1 MIWEGIHAQSP
12 MGIVIAARELGKSD
26 FLSVGHDFSM
36 RKNVG
41 KKWVCLLKSVGKVE
55 SNEVFCRAMEEE
67 EGGEKLVES
76 LLFAAVEMMMSN
88 QGVDHVIEKKKTNYV
103 MVVLSDEVEADNEL
117 EVVLY
122 YSTMTWL
129 YVIPF
134 HFNVMDQPD
143 DLTLVRPSRSGAM
156 TAIGTARRSLAP
168 IDVQRA
174 DRYNE
179 SIGRYDR
186 YSPTVT
192 QGVWPYRLIS
202 YPFKMKKYALYSS

>member
-12 MGIVIAARELGKSD
+12 IGIVIAARELGKSD

-55 SNEVFCRAMEEE
+55 SNEVFCGAMEEE

-88 QGVDHVIEKKKTNYV
+88 QGVDHVIEKKKTNHV
-103 MVVLSDEVEADNEL
+103 MVVLSDKVEADNEL
-117 EVVLY
+117 EVGTSKGDLEED
-122 YSTMTWL
+122 
-129 YVIPF
+129 
-134 HFNVMDQPD
+134 FNVMDQPD
-143 DLTLVRPSRSGAM
+143 DLTLRYDRYWYS
-156 TAIGTARRSLAP
+156 AP

-192 QGVWPYRLIS
+192 QGVVAGLRPN
-202 YPFKMKKYALYSS
+202 